1 MSDWDTYWATADR
14 LAAERATER
23 ATHHPR
29 HPSMGQRFIDRM
41 KSIFPELT
49 R

>member
-14 LAAERATER
+14 LAVERAVTPEPDR
-23 ATHHPR
+23 RTL
-29 HPSMGQRFIDRM
+29 GQRFIDRM